1 MVKFIR
7 TAFVLWVKIIYIC
20 TVGTVKASDT
30 ELPSGKDTKNGRLR
44 TAEEKGFNK

>member
-20 TVGTVKASDT
+20 TVRTVKASV
-30 ELPSGKDTKNGRLR
+30 SGL
-44 TAEEKGFNK
+44 